1 MGSGWGG
8 EGHAKKIGFK
18 GGTAEK
24 MKERRGGGGGSDD
37 KIKIKIG

>member
-1 MGSGWGG
+1 MGSGWGGG

-24 MKERRGGGGGSDD
+24 MKERRGGRVGR
-37 KIKIKIG
+37 